1 MKMSIN
7 YALGPKNDLKLW
19 THLHWSNHRVDSLD
33 SATAGGGGGG
43 GGGLGWPRSSRPRIN
58 SAIDVAGFLSQEFL
72 RRHGSTSRLCRKV
85 RSADNLPLASC
96 NNRQN
101 DDHRNSNDDGV
112 EMDREIFFPTPNDE
126 EDKTDDTE
134 SKRQSSLE
142 SGGNKDNAEISLLEP
157 YLQQSTAPKE
167 CISTATIT
175 NASPGLVTKRLGGWK
190 VGGSHEYVKCPIRQS
205 SVIDERFHRHSCE
218 PDFTRPQQHH
228 HRRMSPVG
236 HLFHHQSTES
246 ETHSRNRDFSKRT
259 MGASVETQHFGLPIL
274 SISEPSPPDERDRLD
289 DYL

>member
-1 MKMSIN
+1 MLTASEESPYQQQQLDQWYFKARSIAFSSSLN
-7 YALGPKNDLKLW
+7 PSETSSLQRLMQRLYRAKYSSSKRGESKTSGGPDGRNSEA
-19 THLHWSNHRVDSLD
+19 TANTPNERMAGRRVQARAHLHWSNHRVDSLD
-33 SATAGGGGGG
+33 SATAGGGGG

-112 EMDREIFFPTPNDE
+112 ELDREIFFSTPNDE

-167 CISTATIT
+167 CISTTIT
-175 NASPGLVTKRLGGWK
+175 NASPCLVTKRLAGWK

-205 SVIDERFHRHSCE
+205 SIIDER
-218 PDFTRPQQHH
+218 
-228 HRRMSPVG
+228 
-236 HLFHHQSTES
+236 
-246 ETHSRNRDFSKRT
+246 
-259 MGASVETQHFGLPIL
+259 
-274 SISEPSPPDERDRLD
+274 
-289 DYL
+289 